1 MLIIFL
7 KAVLLIPITL
17 LPILNPLGIAPV
29 FANLLGNV
37 SRQVENRVARQ
48 VAINCW
54 FMLVGAIFIGSHVL
68 AFFGISLPIV
78 RVGGGILVAIS
89 GWRLLSDSGQDAS
102 IPTQVAKSYDE
113 LSDDEFKARSF
124 YPISFP
130 LTVGPGAIAASI
142 TLGANTPARLVDW
155 VMSIGSAALGS
166 ALTAFAIY
174 LSYRSANKF
183 VALLGRLGAMV
194 VLRLSAFILLCIG
207 IQIFWS
213 GLTALLVESGMLAT

>member
-7 KAVLLIPITL
+7 KAAFLIPVTL
-17 LPILNPLGIAPV
+17 LPILNPFGIAPV
-29 FANLLGNV
+29 FANLLGDV
-37 SRQVENRVARQ
+37 PRSIEKRVARQ

-54 FMLVGAIFIGSHVL
+54 FMLLGAIFIGSHVL

-78 RVGGGILVAIS
+78 RIGGGILVAVS
-89 GWRLLSDSGQDAS
+89 GWRLLGDNDQDAA
-102 IPTQVAKSYDE
+102 IPRQVVQVVDE
-113 LSDDEFKARSF
+113 SADEELKARSF

-130 LTVGPGAIAASI
+130 LTVGPGTIAASI

-155 VMSIGSAALGS
+155 VMSIGSAALGAGVT
-166 ALTAFAIY
+166 ALVIY
-174 LSYRSANKF
+174 LCYRSAHKI
-183 VALLGRLGAMV
+183 VSLLGRLGTMV

-213 GLTALLVESGMLAT
+213 GLTGLLVETGLIAQ

>member
-1 MLIIFL
+1 MLIMFL
-7 KAVLLIPITL
+7 KAVLLIPVTL
-17 LPILNPLGIAPV
+17 LPILNPFGIAPV
-29 FANLLGNV
+29 FANLLGDV
-37 SRQVENRVARQ
+37 PRQIENRVARQ

-78 RVGGGILVAIS
+78 RIGGGILVAIS
-89 GWRLLSDSGQDAS
+89 GWRLLSDNEQETS
-102 IPTQVAKSYDE
+102 IHAQVASTY
-113 LSDDEFKARSF
+113 DDESNEELKARSF

-130 LTVGPGAIAASI
+130 LTVGPGTIAASI

-155 VMSIGSAALGS
+155 AMSIGSAALGS
-166 ALTAFAIY
+166 ALTVLVVY
-174 LSYRSANKF
+174 LCYRFANKI
-183 VALLGRLGAMV
+183 VGLLGRLGTMV

-213 GLTALLVESGMLAT
+213 GITGLLSEAGLLSA

>member
-7 KAVLLIPITL
+7 KAVLLIPVTL
-17 LPILNPLGIAPV
+17 LPILNPFGIAPV
-29 FANLLGNV
+29 FANLLGDV
-37 SRQVENRVARQ
+37 PRQVEKRVARQ

-54 FMLVGAIFIGSHVL
+54 FLLVGAIFIGSHVL
-68 AFFGISLPIV
+68 TFFGISLPIV
-78 RVGGGILVAIS
+78 RIGGGILVAVS
-89 GWRLLSDSGQDAS
+89 GWRLLSDNEHESS
-102 IPTQVAKSYDE
+102 IKTQVAKTYDE
-113 LSDDEFKARSF
+113 ESNEELNARSF

-130 LTVGPGAIAASI
+130 LTVGPGTIAASI

-166 ALTAFAIY
+166 ALTVLVVY
-174 LSYRSANKF
+174 LCYRSANKI
-183 VALLGRLGAMV
+183 VSLLGRLGTMV

-213 GLTALLVESGMLAT
+213 GFTGLLVETGLLPP

>member
-1 MLIIFL
+1 MLMIIFL
-7 KAVLLIPITL
+7 KAVVLIPITL

-37 SRQVENRVARQ
+37 SRKVEKRVAQQ

-102 IPTQVAKSYDE
+102 IPTQVA
-113 LSDDEFKARSF
+113 
-124 YPISFP
+124 
-130 LTVGPGAIAASI
+130 
-142 TLGANTPARLVDW
+142 
-155 VMSIGSAALGS
+155 
-166 ALTAFAIY
+166 
-174 LSYRSANKF
+174 
-183 VALLGRLGAMV
+183 
-194 VLRLSAFILLCIG
+194 
-207 IQIFWS
+207 
-213 GLTALLVESGMLAT
+213 